1 MERLRVDSEVLNP
14 LFNHAQRGAVGVVGG
29 RFLEIP
35 GGYVAILDARAG
47 RRRGAPSLRGEVHS
61 HVDAKHPVDL
71 TNCLQA

>member
-14 LFNHAQRGAVGVVGG
+14 PFNHAQRGAAGEVGD

-47 RRRGAPSLRGEVHS
+47 RRHGAPSLRGEVHS
-61 HVDAKHPVDL
+61 HVDAKRPVDL